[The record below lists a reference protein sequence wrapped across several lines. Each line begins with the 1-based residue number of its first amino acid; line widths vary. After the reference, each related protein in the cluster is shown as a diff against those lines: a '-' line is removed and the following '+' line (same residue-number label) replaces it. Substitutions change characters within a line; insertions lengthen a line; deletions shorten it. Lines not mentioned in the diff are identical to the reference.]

1 MVAGRRL
8 AMSSLDKALGW
19 FPHSSKEWIEFII
32 VAVLLWLLMVVVISE
47 LEVIPIVSGAFTPH
61 S

>member
-1 MVAGRRL
+1 LRRL
-8 AMSSLDKALGW
+8 AMSSLDKVVGW

-47 LEVIPIVSGAFTPH
+47 LEVIPI
-61 S
+61 

>member
-8 AMSSLDKALGW
+8 AMGSLDKW

-32 VAVLLWLLMVVVISE
+32 VAVLLWLLTVVVISE
-47 LEVIPIVSGAFTPH
+47 LEVIPI
-61 S
+61 